1 MSSLDVLL
9 KSMCPLGVS
18 RKPLSEF
25 VEIVRGNGLQKKDF
39 TPDGVGCIHYG
50 QIYTKFNVATKT
62 VLSHVSE
69 ELASSLKIVN
79 PGDIIMAITSE
90 NVEDICKCVV
100 WEGNDPIVTGGHS
113 AILRHSQN
121 SRYLA
126 YWFQTQDFRDQ
137 KKKIVHGTKVMEVS
151 PKDLSNVL
159 VPLPPLKV
167 QDEIVC
173 ILDSFTELTA
183 RKKQYEYYR
192 DRLLSFD
199 NISDE
204 EREARIE
211 VGFFG

>member
-1 MSSLDVLL
+1 MYSLDILL

-100 WEGNDPIVTGGHS
+100 WEGNDPIVTSGHS
-113 AILRHSQN
+113 AILGHRGAG
-121 SRYLA
+121 R
-126 YWFQTQDFRDQ
+126 
-137 KKKIVHGTKVMEVS
+137 
-151 PKDLSNVL
+151 
-159 VPLPPLKV
+159 
-167 QDEIVC
+167 
-173 ILDSFTELTA
+173 
-183 RKKQYEYYR
+183 
-192 DRLLSFD
+192 
-199 NISDE
+199 
-204 EREARIE
+204 
-211 VGFFG
+211 